1 MQTIRKTT
9 QQDHFIVAIG
19 ASAGGLEAI
28 HEFFDNMPLSGNL
41 SFIIIQHLSAD
52 HKSLLV
58 ELVAKH
64 TDMKVYEATHDTPVE
79 RNCIYVI
86 PNDKLLAISGG
97 KLQLSEKNFEKS
109 PNTAIDMFL
118 KSLAE
123 DQGARSIAVILS
135 GTGTDGTRGIESI
148 HQSGGMV
155 LVQDPISAKFDGM
168 PNSAIASGYVD
179 YILSPELMPE
189 QIFSHIKE
197 NPARKYTAAFD
208 EKHLPDVLQLIEK
221 SCGYDFHNYKTPTI
235 MRRITRR
242 MQQVGKNSFN
252 DYYEHLQTSPEE
264 CRVLGKE
271 FLIGVTKFFRDTPAF
286 TIFEQ
291 EVLPELV
298 KTKSSGSTLK
308 IWVTACSTGQEAY
321 TIAMM
326 VDNYLR
332 TVGKELELKI
342 FATDIDIDAIEQASK
357 GIFPA
362 AAVEDVPPDF
372 LGRYFLKHG
381 DQYVIEPSL
390 RKKIVFARHNILK
403 DPPFIK
409 NDVIT
414 CRNMLIY
421 MNSILQRKVLSTL
434 QYSLNTGGYLFL
446 GPSEIPASI
455 SSTLS
460 EVNGKWKIY
469 RKLFN
474 ERQYQPAPFST
485 SSQLKTSRE
494 IRSTASSRESWVA
507 KELAEDFKNILTEEY
522 GFAAVYVDKNYEIKE
537 AVGDFRKYL
546 SLPQKIINLNVLKMV
561 SAELSIALNTAIRKA
576 IKENSKVTLN
586 SVRIKEGGEEKYLN
600 LLVKPPASREGYMMI
615 VFGEGHE
622 VTFTKS
628 NTDFSQHSTES
639 VTYINELEEELKETR
654 INLQMAVESLETTNE
669 ELQSSNEELLSANE
683 ELQSSNEEL
692 QSLNEELHT
701 LNTEH
706 QLRIKELIEL
716 NDDLNNYF
724 RSTEIGQLFL
734 GNDMRIRKFNPAVV
748 KLINLIDSDIGR
760 PIEHISTNI
769 QDKNL
774 LTDIQ
779 EVMRSG
785 SRVVEKEVTLSSNTV
800 SLMRILPY
808 VRQDRQI
815 DGVVITFL
823 DISRVKELDNIIKG
837 TFNASQSVIMAFRSM
852 HNRQHDITDFTWIA
866 ANHASDEFLGK
877 DNAGYMGKSLK
888 SELPSLLKNGF
899 FEKLVQVVQTNQPLR
914 TEMVLE
920 KGEAQWYE
928 VVATRM
934 MDGLVLTLT
943 NINEKKEAEDKL
955 RRNYHELIRAKE
967 NLKALNASLEQK
979 VAERTQDLA
988 ESEERFRLIASS
1000 TSDVVWDWNLVNNE
1014 LWWSDSFYN
1023 LFGFEKDAAIKSGA
1037 FWISRVHPDDRER
1050 VNNSI
1055 QEAIN
1060 QGTKNWTTQY
1070 RFQKADGTYVIL
1082 LDKGSVITDE
1092 AGVPYRMLGA
1102 MADVTKVERTEQQ
1115 LQEKNEELHRV
1126 LQEFRFVTDFMPQM
1140 VWVTKPDGY
1149 HEYYNKRWYDY
1160 TGLDAGTSQDKGWS
1174 LVLHPDDYDRTWVV
1188 WRHSLETG
1196 ENYEIEYRMR
1206 GKDGTYRWFLGRAI
1220 PLRDEEGTI
1229 VKWFGTCTD
1238 IHDQKTMSDVLELR
1252 VKERTQELQ
1261 DANTELE
1268 ISNNELMQFASVA
1281 SHDLKEPLR
1290 KIHMFSNIIKERYM
1304 AESPGGALDY
1314 MNRIIRSSARM
1325 TKLIDDLLTYSRLS
1339 INTLFESTDLNHII
1353 NEVLSDLELPIT
1365 EKGAEITVDD
1375 FPHIEVVPGQMR
1387 QVFQNVISNAL
1398 KFSRPDVAPRITI
1411 TSELIA
1417 QPDFEAAADGR
1428 GDYCRISIADNGIGF
1443 DEQYTAKIFT
1453 IFQRLHSREKYEGTG
1468 IGLAIT
1474 KKIIEKHNGWITAR
1488 STAGGGS
1495 TFVFILPLRQPRDV
1509 LQESPKPLQLN

>member
-1 MQTIRKTT
+1 M
-9 QQDHFIVAIG
+9 AIG

-28 HEFFDNMPLSGNL
+28 HEFFDNMPVSGNI

-52 HKSLLV
+52 YKSLLV
-58 ELVAKH
+58 ELVSKH
-64 TDMKVYEATHDTPVE
+64 TDMKVYEATHDTPIE

-86 PNDKLLAISGG
+86 PNDKLLTVAEG

-109 PNTAIDMFL
+109 PNTAIDTFL

-123 DQGARSIAVILS
+123 DQGPRAIAVILS
-135 GTGTDGTRGIESI
+135 GTGTDGSRGIEAV
-148 HQSGGMV
+148 HLSGGMV

-168 PNSAIASGYVD
+168 PNSAIATGFVD

-197 NPARKYTAAFD
+197 NPARKYAAALD
-208 EKHLPDVLQLIEK
+208 EKHLPDVLHLIEK

-235 MRRITRR
+235 MRRIARR
-242 MQQVGKNSFN
+242 MQQIGKNTFEA
-252 DYYEHLQTSPEE
+252 YYEHLQSAPDE
-264 CRVLGKE
+264 CRILGKE

-291 EVLPELV
+291 EVLPDLV
-298 KTKSSGSTLK
+298 KTKASGSSLK
-308 IWVTACSTGQEAY
+308 VWATACSTGQEAY
-321 TIAMM
+321 TLAMII
-326 VDNYLR
+326 DNYLR
-332 TVGKELELKI
+332 TVGKDIELKV
-342 FATDIDIDAIEQASK
+342 FATDIDIDAVEQASK
-357 GIFPA
+357 GVFPA
-362 AAVEDVPPDF
+362 TAVEDVPTPF
-372 LGRYFLKHG
+372 LSRYFLKQG
-381 DQYVIEPSL
+381 DQYIIEPSL

-403 DPPFIK
+403 DPTFIK

-474 ERQYQPAPFST
+474 ERQYQPSTFST
-485 SSQLKTSRE
+485 TGQLKNSRE
-494 IRSTASSRESWVA
+494 IRSSASSRESWVA

-522 GFAAVYVDKNYEIKE
+522 GFAAVYIDKNYEIKE

-546 SLPQKIINLNVLKMV
+546 SLPQKIVNLNVLKMV
-561 SAELSIALNTAIRKA
+561 SPELSIALNTAIRKA
-576 IKENSKVTLN
+576 LKEGNKVTLN
-586 SVRIKEGGEEKYLN
+586 SVRVREGAEEKYIN
-600 LLVKPPASREGYMMI
+600 LLVKPPASREGYMMV

-628 NTDFSQHSTES
+628 TTEFSQHSAES
-639 VTYINELEEELKETR
+639 ATYINELEEELKETR

-724 RSTEIGQLFL
+724 RSTEIGQLFV

-748 KLINLIDSDIGR
+748 KLINLIESDIGR

-774 LTDIQ
+774 LPDIR
-779 EVMRSG
+779 EVMYNG
-785 SRVVEKEVTLSSNTV
+785 KVVEKEVTLKSNTV

-808 VRQDRQI
+808 IRQDKQI
-815 DGVVITFL
+815 DGVVITFY
-823 DISRVKELDNIIKG
+823 DISRIKELDNIIKG
-837 TFNASQSVIMAFRSM
+837 IFNSSQSAIMAFHSKR
-852 HNRQHDITDFTWIA
+852 NKAQEITDFTWMA
-866 ANHASDEFLGK
+866 ANHASDEFLKK
-877 DNAGYMGKSLK
+877 DNAEYMSKSLK
-888 SELPSLLKNGF
+888 GELPTLVKNGF
-899 FEKLVQVVQTNQPLR
+899 FDKLVQVVQTSQPLR

-920 KGEAQWYE
+920 QAEGQWFD

-934 MDGLVLTLT
+934 MDGLVITLT
-943 NINEKKEAEDKL
+943 NINEKKEAEEKL

-967 NLKALNASLEQK
+967 NLKTLNASLEQK

-1023 LFGFEKDAAIKSGA
+1023 LFGFDKADPAVQSGA
-1037 FWISRVHPDDRER
+1037 FWLDRVHPDDRER
-1050 VNNSI
+1050 VNTSV

-1060 QGTKNWTTQY
+1060 KGTKGWTIQY
-1070 RFQKADGTYVIL
+1070 RFRKADDSYVIL
-1082 LDKGSVITDE
+1082 LDRGSVVTDE

-1102 MADVTKVERTEQQ
+1102 MADVTKVEHTEQQ
-1115 LQEKNEELHRV
+1115 LQEKNDELQQV

-1160 TGLDAGTSQDKGWS
+1160 TGLDQDTSQDKGWS

-1206 GKDGTYRWFLGRAI
+1206 GSDGTYRWFLGRAI
-1220 PLRDEEGTI
+1220 PLRDEAGNI
-1229 VKWFGTCTD
+1229 IKWFGTCTD
-1238 IHDQKTMSDVLELR
+1238 IHDQKTMSDVLELK

-1304 AESPGGALDY
+1304 AESPSGALDY

-1339 INTLFESTDLNHII
+1339 INTLFESTNLNSII
-1353 NEVLSDLELPIT
+1353 NEVLSDLELFIT
-1365 EKGAEITVDD
+1365 EKGAVVTVDD
-1375 FPHIEVVPGQMR
+1375 FPNMEVVPGQMR
-1387 QVFQNVISNAL
+1387 QVFQNIISNAL
-1398 KFSRPDVAPRITI
+1398 KFSRPDVPPHITI

-1417 QPDFEAAADGR
+1417 EPDFEAAAANR
-1428 GDYCRISIADNGIGF
+1428 GEYCRISIADNGIGF

-1495 TFVFILPLRQPRDV
+1495 TFVIILPLRQPSEV
-1509 LQESPKPLQLN
+1509 VKEPSKPLQLN

>member
-1 MQTIRKTT
+1 M
-9 QQDHFIVAIG
+9 AIG

-28 HEFFDNMPLSGNL
+28 HEFFDNMPVSGNL

-52 HKSLLV
+52 YKSLLV

-86 PNDKLLAISGG
+86 PNDKLLAVSKG
-97 KLQLSEKNFEKS
+97 KLQLSEKNFDKS

-118 KSLAE
+118 RSLAE
-123 DQGARSIAVILS
+123 DQGPKAISVILS
-135 GTGTDGTRGIESI
+135 GTGSDGTRGIEAV
-148 HQSGGMV
+148 HQAGGMV
-155 LVQDPISAKFDGM
+155 LVQDPMSAKFDGM
-168 PNSAIASGYVD
+168 PNSAIATGYVD

-189 QIFSHIKE
+189 QIFNHIKE
-197 NPARKYTAAFD
+197 NPARKYAASFD
-208 EKHLPDVLQLIEK
+208 EKYLPDVLQLIEK

-235 MRRITRR
+235 MRRIARR
-242 MQQVGKNSFN
+242 MQQVGKSSF
-252 DYYEHLQTSPEE
+252 DEYVGYLQNTPDE

-286 TIFEQ
+286 TIFDQ
-291 EVLPELV
+291 EVLPDLV
-298 KTKSSGSTLK
+298 KSKTSGSTLK
-308 IWVTACSTGQEAY
+308 VWVTACSTGQEAY
-321 TIAMM
+321 TLAMM
-326 VDNYLR
+326 IDNYLR
-332 TVGKELELKI
+332 VVGKDIELKI

-357 GIFPA
+357 GVFSA
-362 AAVEDVPPDF
+362 AAVEEVPADF
-372 LGRYFLKHG
+372 LGRYFVKQG
-381 DQYVIEPSL
+381 DQYLIEPSL

-474 ERQYQPAPFST
+474 ERQFQPPSFST
-485 SSQLKTSRE
+485 SSQLKSSRE
-494 IRSTASSRESWVA
+494 IRNTGSSRESWVA
-507 KELAEDFKNILTEEY
+507 KELSEDFKNILTEEY

-546 SLPQKIINLNVLKMV
+546 TLPQKIVNLNVLKMV
-561 SAELSIALNTAIRKA
+561 SPELSIALNTAIRKA
-576 IKENSKVTLN
+576 LKENSKVTLN
-586 SVRIKEGGEEKYLN
+586 SVRVKEGGEENYIN

-628 NTDFSQHSTES
+628 STDFSQHSTES
-639 VTYINELEEELKETR
+639 ATYISELEEELKETR
-654 INLQMAVESLETTNE
+654 VSLQMAVESLETTNE

-724 RSTEIGQLFL
+724 RSTEIGQLFV
-734 GNDMRIRKFNPAVV
+734 GGDMRIRKFNPAVV
-748 KLINLIDSDIGR
+748 KLINLIESDIGR

-769 QDKNL
+769 QDRNL
-774 LTDIQ
+774 ITDIR
-779 EVMRSG
+779 EVMRNG
-785 SRVVEKEVTLSSNTV
+785 QDIEKEVIIRGHTYSQ
-800 SLMRILPY
+800 MRILPY

-815 DGVVITFL
+815 DGVVITFY
-823 DISRVKELDNIIKG
+823 DISRIKELDNIIKG
-837 TFNASQSVIMAFRSM
+837 TFNASQSAIMAFRSV
-852 HNRQHDITDFTWIA
+852 RSKGQDITDFTWIA
-866 ANHASDEFLGK
+866 ANHTSDELLKKG
-877 DNAGYMGKSLK
+877 NTEYMGKSLK
-888 SELPSLLKNGF
+888 GELPSLVRNGIF
-899 FEKLVQVVQTNQPLR
+899 DKLVRVVQTNQPLR
-914 TEMVLE
+914 TEMILE
-920 KGEAQWYE
+920 QGGSQWYE
-928 VVATRM
+928 LAATRM
-934 MDGLVLTLT
+934 MDGLVITLT
-943 NINEKKEAEDKL
+943 NINEKKESEEKL
-955 RRNYHELIRAKE
+955 RRNYHELIKAKE

-979 VAERTQDLA
+979 VAERTEDLA

-1000 TSDVVWDWNLVNNE
+1000 TSDVVWDWNLVNND
-1014 LWWSDSFYN
+1014 LWWSDSFYK
-1023 LFGFEKDAAIKSGA
+1023 LFGFDKDASVASGS
-1037 FWISRVHPDDRER
+1037 FWLDRIHPDDRER
-1050 VNNSI
+1050 VNTSI

-1060 QGTKNWTTQY
+1060 KGTKNWNNQY
-1070 RFQKADGTYVIL
+1070 RFRKANGEYVIL
-1082 LDKGSVITDE
+1082 LDKGSVVTDE
-1092 AGVPYRMLGA
+1092 SGVPYRMLGA

-1115 LQEKNEELHRV
+1115 LQEKNDELQRV

-1160 TGLDAGTSQDKGWS
+1160 TGLDAETSQDKGWS
-1174 LVLHPDDYDRTWVV
+1174 LVLHPDDYDRTWKV
-1188 WRHSLETG
+1188 WHHSLQTG
-1196 ENYEIEYRMR
+1196 EDYEIEYRMR
-1206 GKDGTYRWFLGRAI
+1206 GSDGTYRWFLGRAI
-1220 PLRDEEGTI
+1220 PLRDESGKI

-1238 IHDQKTMSDVLELR
+1238 VHDQKTLSDVLESK

-1304 AESPGGALDY
+1304 AESPSGALDY

-1339 INTLFESTDLNHII
+1339 INTLFESTNLNSII
-1353 NEVLSDLELPIT
+1353 NEVLSDLELSIT
-1365 EKGAEITVDD
+1365 EKGAEVTVDD
-1375 FPHIEVVPGQMR
+1375 FPHMEVVPGQMR
-1387 QVFQNVISNAL
+1387 QVFQNVIANAL
-1398 KFSRPDVAPRITI
+1398 KFSRPDVAPRISI
-1411 TSELIA
+1411 TSELIQ
-1417 QPDFEAAADGR
+1417 QPDFEAVSDGK

-1474 KKIIEKHNGWITAR
+1474 KKIIEKHNGLITAH
-1488 STAGGGS
+1488 STPGGGS
-1495 TFVFILPLRQPRDV
+1495 TFVIILPLRQP
-1509 LQESPKPLQLN
+1509 QEIVKEPAKPLQLN

>member
-1 MQTIRKTT
+1 
-9 QQDHFIVAIG
+9 IVAIG

-28 HEFFDNMPLSGNL
+28 HEFFDNMPVSGNL
-41 SFIIIQHLSAD
+41 SFIIIQHLSTD
-52 HKSLLV
+52 YKSLLV

-64 TDMKVYEATHDTPVE
+64 TEMKVYEATHETLVE
-79 RNCIYVI
+79 KNCIYVI
-86 PNDKLLAISGG
+86 PNDKLLTVSQG
-97 KLQLSEKNFEKS
+97 KLQLGVKNFEKS
-109 PNTAIDMFL
+109 PNTAIDTFL
-118 KSLAE
+118 LSLAE
-123 DQGARSIAVILS
+123 DQGAKAIAVILS
-135 GTGTDGTRGIESI
+135 GTGTDGTRGIEAV
-148 HQSGGMV
+148 HQGGGMV
-155 LVQDPISAKFDGM
+155 LVQDPITAKFDGM

-189 QIFSHIKE
+189 QIFNHIKE
-197 NPARKYTAAFD
+197 NPSRKYASAFD

-235 MRRITRR
+235 MRRIARR
-242 MQQVGKNSFN
+242 MQQVGKGSFN
-252 DYYEHLQTSPEE
+252 DYIDLLQSSPEE

-271 FLIGVTKFFRDTPAF
+271 FLIGVTKFFRDMPAF
-286 TIFEQ
+286 TIFDQ
-291 EVLPELV
+291 EVLPDMV
-298 KTKSSGSTLK
+298 RTKTSGTTLK
-308 IWVTACSTGQEAY
+308 VWVTACSTGQEAY
-321 TIAMM
+321 TIAMIM
-326 VDNYLR
+326 DNYLR
-332 TVGKELELKI
+332 TVGKDLELKI
-342 FATDIDIDAIEQASK
+342 FATDIDIDAIEFASK
-357 GIFPA
+357 GVFPA
-362 AAVEDVPPDF
+362 SAVEDVPSEY
-372 LGRYFLKHG
+372 LGRYFLKQG
-381 DQYVIEPSL
+381 DQYIIEPSL

-409 NDVIT
+409 NDMIT

-460 EVNGKWKIY
+460 EVNSKWKFY

-474 ERQYQPAPFST
+474 ERPYQPTPFNT

-522 GFAAVYVDKNYEIKE
+522 GFAAVYIDKNYEIKE

-546 SLPQKIINLNVLKMV
+546 SLPQKIVNLNVLKMV

-586 SVRIKEGGEEKYLN
+586 SVRVREGSEEKYLN
-600 LLVKPPASREGYMMI
+600 LLVKPPSSREGYMMI
-615 VFGEGHE
+615 VFGEGNE
-622 VTFTKS
+622 VTFSRS
-628 NTDFSQHSTES
+628 NTDISQHNTES
-639 VTYINELEEELKETR
+639 AAYITELEEELKETR

-724 RSTEIGQLFL
+724 RSTEIGQLFV
-734 GNDMRIRKFNPAVV
+734 GNDLRIRKFNPAVV
-748 KLINLIDSDIGR
+748 KLINLIESDIGR

-774 LTDIQ
+774 LPDIR
-779 EVMRSG
+779 EVMLQG
-785 SRVVEKEVTLSSNTV
+785 NVIEKEVTLKSNMV

-808 VRQDRQI
+808 IRQDKQI
-815 DGVVITFL
+815 DGVVITFF
-823 DISRVKELDNIIKG
+823 DISHIKELDNIIKG
-837 TFNASQSVIMAFRSM
+837 TFNASQSAIMAFRSIRNK
-852 HNRQHDITDFTWIA
+852 HHEITDFTWVA
-866 ANHASDEFLGK
+866 ANHTSDEFLK
-877 DNAGYMGKSLK
+877 KSNAEYMNKSLK
-888 SELPSLLKNGF
+888 EELPSLVKNGL
-899 FEKLVQVVQTNQPLR
+899 FEKLVQVVQSNQPLR
-914 TEMVLE
+914 TEMVLD
-920 KGEAQWYE
+920 KGDAQWFD

-934 MDGLVLTLT
+934 MDGLVITLT
-943 NINEKKEAEDKL
+943 NINEKKESEEKL
-955 RRNYHELIRAKE
+955 RRNYHELIKAKE

-979 VAERTQDLA
+979 VAERTHDLA

-1000 TSDVVWDWNLVNNE
+1000 TSDVVWDWNLVNND
-1014 LWWSDSFYN
+1014 LWWSDSFYK
-1023 LFGFEKDAAIKSGA
+1023 LFGFDKNGSTINTGA
-1037 FWISRVHPDDRER
+1037 FWLGRVHPEDRER

-1060 QGTKNWTTQY
+1060 KGTKNWTAQY

-1082 LDKGSVITDE
+1082 LDKGSVVTDE

-1102 MADVTKVERTEQQ
+1102 MADVTKVEQTEQQ

-1160 TGLDAGTSQDKGWS
+1160 TGLDMATSQDKGWS

-1220 PLRDEEGTI
+1220 PLRDEQGNI
-1229 VKWFGTCTD
+1229 IKWFG
-1238 IHDQKTMSDVLELR
+1238 
-1252 VKERTQELQ
+1252 
-1261 DANTELE
+1261 
-1268 ISNNELMQFASVA
+1268 
-1281 SHDLKEPLR
+1281 
-1290 KIHMFSNIIKERYM
+1290 
-1304 AESPGGALDY
+1304 
-1314 MNRIIRSSARM
+1314 
-1325 TKLIDDLLTYSRLS
+1325 
-1339 INTLFESTDLNHII
+1339 
-1353 NEVLSDLELPIT
+1353 
-1365 EKGAEITVDD
+1365 
-1375 FPHIEVVPGQMR
+1375 
-1387 QVFQNVISNAL
+1387 
-1398 KFSRPDVAPRITI
+1398 
-1411 TSELIA
+1411 
-1417 QPDFEAAADGR
+1417 
-1428 GDYCRISIADNGIGF
+1428 
-1443 DEQYTAKIFT
+1443 
-1453 IFQRLHSREKYEGTG
+1453 
-1468 IGLAIT
+1468 
-1474 KKIIEKHNGWITAR
+1474 
-1488 STAGGGS
+1488 
-1495 TFVFILPLRQPRDV
+1495 
-1509 LQESPKPLQLN
+1509 